1 MPDDMPKAVIGYDIG
16 RDEYWISAAGMVVRL
31 PEQMSGDLS
40 RALPAAAVFGP
51 APAPQA
57 LHASDCAVHN
67 APALP
72 AGPCDCGARRP
83 RSTPKS
89 EALANARAAIAKAR
103 WATAP
108 YMPHDVAAEA
118 LLSAMVRM
126 LDVLALP
133 DA

>member
-1 MPDDMPKAVIGYDIG
+1 MPDDMPKAVIGYDIN
-16 RDEYWISAAGMVVRL
+16 RDEYWIAANGMVVRL
-31 PEQMSGDLS
+31 PDQMTGDLT
-40 RALPAAAVFGP
+40 RTLTATVFSP
-51 APAPQA
+51 APAPRA

-72 AGPCDCGARRP
+72 VGPCDCGARPP
-83 RSTPKS
+83 RRTPRS

-118 LLSAMVRM
+118 LLSAMRAA
-126 LDVLALP
+126 LDVLGLP